1 MCRGRGSTP
10 RIQNAVQ
17 GEGPGPDGPDRGDG
31 VASNGLWTADPGPQ
45 WTLAPRTACKNGL
58 RAAERCRNDAS
69 TTPLFPPGRH
79 PDPSSPSSFLIPSRQ
94 CLGCSLRPDD
104 MAIRNG
110 FHRPPASTLDS
121 QPTVLRRA
129 TPARA
134 RATAPPAALH
144 KVSQRQRL
152 FRWRPCS
159 LFPRTA
165 IWKGR
170 DKTWWSWRSG
180 WGGPG
185 TGGVD
190 GDAASV
196 PDVHALP
203 GPSALGPITG
213 AVSGA
218 IEHLVSRDEAQA
230 SSSTEVWS
238 LPSAHLA
245 LLPSAPDPPL
255 DRMPRTAAAI
265 SLFVAT
271 LRWSRCPATPTT
283 TRPQPS
289 SMFPNQPPCPR
300 HGRWPRR
307 GCKVLL
313 RCSRRITSMDHRG
326 TDSSSPPSR
335 RDVRAMAIAPS
346 DECES
351 MLFSALGAK

>member
-1 MCRGRGSTP
+1 MDSGRCSAAPRLTRGRG
-10 RIQNAVQ
+10 Q
-17 GEGPGPDGPDRGDG
+17 G
-31 VASNGLWTADPGPQ
+31 ADP
-45 WTLAPRTACKNGL
+45 PRTACKNGL

-79 PDPSSPSSFLIPSRQ
+79 PDPSNPSSFLIPSRQ
-94 CLGCSLRPDD
+94 CFGYSLPPDD

-110 FHRPPASTLDS
+110 FHNPPSSTLDS

-134 RATAPPAALH
+134 RATAPPVALH

-152 FRWRPCS
+152 FRLRPCS
-159 LFPRTA
+159 LFPRTT

-170 DKTWWSWRSG
+170 DKTSLWLW

-203 GPSALGPITG
+203 GPSALRPITG

-238 LPSAHLA
+238 LPSAHFA
-245 LLPSAPDPPL
+245 LLPFAPDPQL
-255 DRMPRTAAAI
+255 DRMPKTAAAI

-283 TRPQPS
+283 TRPRAILNVSKPASVPS
-289 SMFPNQPPCPR
+289 TWSLATPGMQGIVALQQTHHLHGPSLHRLILAAVKSGCPR
-300 HGRWPRR
+300 NGDRSQR
-307 GCKVLL
+307 
-313 RCSRRITSMDHRG
+313 
-326 TDSSSPPSR
+326 
-335 RDVRAMAIAPS
+335 
-346 DECES
+346 
-351 MLFSALGAK
+351 